1 MNLKKFA
8 LKTSPSRGVAAA
20 STAPKTCVFC
30 DEKLGAPDA
39 EDGDAL
45 RRFLSPQAK
54 MLPRRKTGTCA
65 THQRQVAR
73 AIKRAR
79 ELGSLS
85 YAGQRRS

>member
-1 MNLKKFA
+1 MRA
-8 LKTSPSRGVAAA
+8 PTRQAESR
-20 STAPKTCVFC
+20 TAVTPKVCVFC
-30 DEKLGAPDA
+30 DENIGAPDA

-65 THQRQVAR
+65 KHQRQVAR

-79 ELGSLS
+79 EMGYLP
-85 YAGQRRS
+85 YTGQRR